1 MMANRTDAD
10 AVVAVLDTDLS
21 SGTVTSFID
30 TANILVTE
38 YLVGEGLSDALL
50 LEIETYL
57 AAHLVTLR
65 DRRTATEG
73 AGGVSFSYQGNFGM
87 GLDSSQYGQTAQ
99 VLDSTGILSKLSDAE
114 RISFIAK
121 AGSEA
126 TNVSASVI

>member
-1 MMANRTDAD
+1 MANRTNAA
-10 AVVAVLDTDLS
+10 AVEDVLDTDLS
-21 SGTVTSFID
+21 SGAVTKFVD

-65 DRRTATEG
+65 DRRTAKEG
-73 AGGVSFSYQGNFGM
+73 AGGVSFTYQGNFGM

-99 VLDSTGILSKLSDAE
+99 VLDSTGILSKLSDDE
-114 RISFIAK
+114 RVSFMAK
-121 AGSEA
+121 VGSEA
-126 TNVSASVI
+126 TNESADVI

>member
-1 MMANRTDAD
+1 MAHTRTS
-10 AVVAVLDTDLS
+10 AVSVCAVLETDLEEAE
-21 SGTVTSFID
+21 VNPFIN

-38 YLVGEGLSDALL
+38 YLAGEGPSDALL
-50 LEIETYL
+50 QEIETYL
-57 AAHLVTLR
+57 AAHFVTLR

-99 VLDSTGILSKLSDAE
+99 VLDSTGILSTLSDE
-114 RISFIAK
+114 GRVSFIAK

-126 TNVSASVI
+126 TNASASVI

>member
-1 MMANRTDAD
+1 MANRTRAA
-10 AVVAVLDTDLS
+10 AVEDVLDTDLS

-38 YLVGEGLSDALL
+38 YLVGEGLSDVLL
-50 LEIETYL
+50 LEIETYV

-65 DRRTATEG
+65 DRRTKAEG
-73 AGGVSFSYQGNFGM
+73 ADGVRFDYQGEFGM

-99 VLDSTGILSKLSDAE
+99 FLDSTGILSGLSDDD

-126 TNVSASVI
+126 TNVSANVV

>member
-1 MMANRTDAD
+1 
-10 AVVAVLDTDLS
+10 
-21 SGTVTSFID
+21 
-30 TANILVTE
+30 
-38 YLVGEGLSDALL
+38 
-50 LEIETYL
+50 

-99 VLDSTGILSKLSDAE
+99 VLDSTGILSKLSDDE

-126 TNVSASVI
+126 TNESANVI